1 MTAVAPA
8 AAMRVPGRAVTGLA
22 VRQVR
27 RGAGLVIA
35 VAAGMSALVAA
46 TYRST
51 MGSSS
56 QVEAL
61 AALAANPA
69 IRTLFGEPAALD
81 DPGGFTV
88 WRTGT
93 VVAVLV
99 GTWGLLTATRLT
111 RGEEDSGRWDLLL
124 AGRLTLRT
132 VIGRQLGVLATFM
145 VSTGA
150 AITVAMVF
158 AGTGLTGAVLHGA
171 GLTLLGLFFVGAGV
185 TCAQIFASRAAAS
198 GAAVALLGLGMVLR
212 MAGDGIGALA
222 WLRWLSPF
230 GLLELT
236 RPYDTDR
243 WTPLVVLAA
252 AAAAALAAGWA
263 AATGRDLRGGWLSPA
278 TGRAPRM
285 ALLGSVQGF
294 AVRRTVGPVAGWAAG
309 IGAYFLI
316 VGLVAVSLTEFL
328 TENPGF
334 ADLAA
339 QAGFGGLGRVEGYA
353 ATLFALL
360 AMPVGGFVTTRITT
374 VAADERDRRFALL
387 LAGPVTRWR
396 AGGAEV
402 TAAVGGAVLLLVVA
416 GLATWAGTG
425 LAGAD
430 LSIGAA
436 LGGAVNVL
444 PVALLSLGAAV
455 VALGVA
461 PRAVGWIGGVPTV
474 GGFLLLVIADST
486 GAPGWVGALS
496 PFAHLAPVPAEGVSW
511 AGTAVMAIL
520 AAVLCAAGLA
530 AFARRDVQ
538 T

>member
-1 MTAVAPA
+1 MTAVSPA
-8 AAMRVPGRAVTGLA
+8 GAKRAPGRAVTGLA
-22 VRQVR
+22 MRQVR

-35 VAAGMSALVAA
+35 VTAGMSALVAA

-51 MGSSS
+51 MGSGSR
-56 QVEAL
+56 VEAL
-61 AALAANPA
+61 AALAGNPA

-99 GTWGLLTATRLT
+99 GTWGLLAATRVT

-124 AGRLTLRT
+124 AGRLPMRA
-132 VIGRQLGVLATFM
+132 VVGRQLVVLAIVM
-145 VSTGA
+145 VSTGVA
-150 AITVAMVF
+150 VTVAMVA

-171 GLTLLGLFFVGAGV
+171 GLALLGLFFVGAGV
-185 TCAQIFASRAAAS
+185 ACAQIFASRAAAS

-212 MAGDGIGALA
+212 MAGDGIGVLA

-236 RPYDTDR
+236 RPYDTGR
-243 WTPLVVLAA
+243 WMPLVVLAA
-252 AAAAALAAGWA
+252 AAAAALAGGWA
-263 AATGRDLRGGWLSPA
+263 AATGRDLRGGWLSPG

-285 ALLGSVQGF
+285 TLLGSVQGF
-294 AVRRTVGPVAGWAAG
+294 AVRRTLGPVAGWAAG

-316 VGLVAVSLTEFL
+316 VGLVAVSLTGFL
-328 TENPGF
+328 TDNPEF

-339 QAGFGGLGRVEGYA
+339 RAGFGGLGSVEGYA

-374 VAADERDRRFALL
+374 VATDERDRRFALL

-402 TAAVGGAVLLLVVA
+402 TAAAGGAVLLTVVA

-425 LAGAD
+425 LAGAH
-430 LSIGAA
+430 LRISAA

-455 VALGVA
+455 IALGVV
-461 PRAVGWIGGVPTV
+461 PRAAGWIGGVPTV
-474 GGFLLLVIADST
+474 GGFLLLVTADST
-486 GAPGWVGALS
+486 GAPEWVGALS

-511 AGTAVMAIL
+511 TGTAVMAIL

-530 AFARRDVQ
+530 AFARRDVR